1 MKKLLLL
8 FFSGFTFISQAQ
20 LVDTLPNVYRIDGE
34 HGNMWAYLIT
44 MMQQSGRDSIPHV
57 DSTYTY
63 SLIIPKWYT
72 VRETNEKNI
81 LGGTFPALNN
91 IQSALIFKSFLRKF
105 EIRSFEDF
113 ENWVILETQMGKH
126 PTWSN
131 THIILEKN
139 EDDLFS
145 DIGKAYRVK
154 MERLGFF
161 YRCEYILVE
170 TSKSYVW
177 IDFTSPDESFDEDLL
192 KLKEILKTFKKF

>member
-20 LVDTLPNVYRIDGE
+20 LVDTLHNVYRIDGE

-177 IDFTSPDESFDEDLL
+177 I
-192 KLKEILKTFKKF
+192 

>member
-113 ENWVILETQMGKH
+113 ENC
-126 PTWSN
+126 
-131 THIILEKN
+131 
-139 EDDLFS
+139 
-145 DIGKAYRVK
+145 
-154 MERLGFF
+154 FF
-161 YRCEYILVE
+161 FNDPATTEITTL
-170 TSKSYVW
+170 
-177 IDFTSPDESFDEDLL
+177 SPHDALP
-192 KLKEILKTFKKF
+192 I